1 MLDLH
6 GISRASFD
14 LIVEEEVSGQ
24 QAYERKYIHP
34 EKPGG
39 ASGVTVGIGYDCGY
53 YTAAQIRQDWGGHIP
68 PDMVEALASCAGIKG
83 DAAYAACDRVK
94 SLVSVPWDA
103 AIAVFSNVSIPK
115 YLVAT
120 RKGLPNFDLLGPD
133 CRGAL
138 LSLVYNRGASF
149 STPGDRYTEMRAIR
163 AAMVSKSFA
172 AIPAQLRSMKR
183 LWTTKSVRGVASRR
197 EHEAKL
203 FEQGLAAMGH
213 VDAPAPEPVE
223 AEEPDPAA
231 PFPAD
236 PAPVQQPAP
245 SSAPVVAS
253 DAQGDPELFSVQK
266 RLKAMNYTPGVVTGV
281 WGGMTAGALAGF
293 INDRHASIPVP
304 ASVDAFKALREDIKA
319 ELAHAEAEH
328 FVRPVTAARA
338 NAETETVT
346 AVAPEAAPVRRNFLT
361 SAWSAI
367 GATAAAVWTAI
378 SDKVEKAWSFF
389 TDHKDH
395 IPTDSGTLS
404 TVWSYAEKVPTSF
417 WWLLLAG
424 GLAFIAIDAS
434 KGLSKIRQAV
444 QTGARQ

>member
-1 MLDLH
+1 MPDLH

-14 LIVEEEVSGQ
+14 LIVEEEVSGKE
-24 QAYERKYIHP
+24 AYERKYIRP

-39 ASGVTVGIGYDCGY
+39 ASGVTVGIGYDLGY
-53 YTAAQIRQDWGGHIP
+53 YKPEQIRKDWGALLP
-68 PDMVEALASCAGIKG
+68 ASMVEALASCAGIKG
-83 DAAYAACDRVK
+83 NAAFAACARVK
-94 SLVSVPWDA
+94 PIVSVPWEA
-103 AIAVFSNVSIPK
+103 AIEVFSNVSIPT
-115 YLVAT
+115 YLART
-120 RKGLPNFDLLGPD
+120 RAGLPNFDLLVPD

-149 STPGDRYTEMRAIR
+149 SLAGERYSEMRAIR
-163 AAMVSKSFA
+163 AAMAAKNFA
-172 AIPAQLRSMKR
+172 VIPAQLRAMKR
-183 LWTTKSVRGVASRR
+183 LWTTKSVRGVALRR

-203 FEQGLAAMGH
+203 FEQGLEVMGH
-213 VDAPAPEPVE
+213 AVPPVAIE
-223 AEEPDPAA
+223 SEEPDPAA
-231 PFPAD
+231 PFQADEARAVVTSPVPATV
-236 PAPVQQPAP
+236 PA
-245 SSAPVVAS
+245 AS
-253 DAQGDPELFSVQK
+253 GVQGDPELFSVQN
-266 RLKAMNYTPGVVTGV
+266 RLKGRHYTPGIVTGV

-293 INDRHASIPVP
+293 INDRRVAITVP
-304 ASVDAFKALREDIKA
+304 TSLETFDAVRDDVKA
-319 ELAHAEAEH
+319 ELARAEEENW
-328 FVRPVTAARA
+328 FRPVTDARK

-361 SAWSAI
+361 SAWSA
-367 GATAAAVWTAI
+367 AMAFLAAIWTAI
-378 SDKVEKAWSFF
+378 SGKLAQAWAFF
-389 TDHKDH
+389 TDHKDD